1 MRKEWRPQ
9 IELAR
14 LSAALGDEILAASA
28 AEVHHAKPD
37 AGYAIAATARE
48 VRELI
53 AAASDEPGPRLVR
66 LDRQRR
72 VFIAL

>member
-14 LSAALGDEILAASA
+14 LSAALGEEILAAST
-28 AEVHHAKPD
+28 AEVHHAEPD
-37 AGYAIAATARE
+37 AGYSIATTARE

-53 AAASDEPGPRLVR
+53 AAASDEPSPKLVR
-66 LDRQRR
+66 LDGARR
-72 VFIAL
+72 IFIAL